1 MVMVAQKHI
10 LCKVKRGSDVVVGE
24 VEGAEVLSLERWLSA
39 GPVIRCRPVS
49 GLTVSSESFDV
60 PLETYVRY
68 PSLPAPTSTSTLLH
82 ISHPHIS

>member
-1 MVMVAQKHI
+1 MVAQKHI

-24 VEGAEVLSLERWLSA
+24 VEGAEVLSLEQWLSA

-60 PLETYVRY
+60 GNLRY
-68 PSLPAPTSTSTLLH
+68 PSLPAPTSTLLH